1 MIVEA
6 APAKLNLN
14 LQIVGRR
21 ADGFHLLDS
30 LVAFSDIGDVLTV
43 EAGEDV
49 SLVIDGPFAH
59 GLSAGSD
66 NLVLRAAMALKEAS
80 GTKAGAA
87 LRLTKHLPVAS
98 GIGGGS
104 ADAAAALRA
113 VSRLWQLD
121 LPLAAMAA
129 RLGADVPACLA
140 SQTCWMAG
148 IGEVLEPC
156 AVLPD
161 AGLVLANPGIGL
173 ATPSVFKRRGGPF
186 TAARRFG
193 IPTTVAEFARELGR
207 ASNDLAAAAQ
217 ELVPEIQILLG
228 HLGALPGV
236 RLTRMSGSGATC
248 FALFDSREAAL
259 RAAKALELQV
269 PAGWWVAAGG
279 WHNPP
284 PSAVVRHVP

>member
-1 MIVEA
+1 MIVET

-14 LQIVGRR
+14 LQIIGRR

-30 LVAFSDIGDVLTV
+30 LVAFSDIGDVLAV
-43 EAGEDV
+43 EAAEDV
-49 SLVIDGPFAH
+49 SLVIDGPFAP

-66 NLVLRAAMALKEAS
+66 NLVIRAAMALKKAS

-87 LRLTKHLPVAS
+87 LRLTKNLPVAS

-113 VSRLWQLD
+113 LSRLWQLH
-121 LPLAAMAA
+121 LPLTGIAA

-156 AVLPD
+156 APLPE

-173 ATPSVFKRRGGPF
+173 ATPLVFKHRVGPF

-193 IPTTVAEFARELGR
+193 IPATVAECARELGH

-217 ELVPEIQILLG
+217 ELVPEIQVLLG
-228 HLGALPGV
+228 HLSALPGV
-236 RLTRMSGSGATC
+236 RLARMSGSGATC
-248 FALFDSREAAL
+248 FALFDSRKAAL
-259 RAAKALELQV
+259 AAAQALELQV

-279 WHNPP
+279 WHKPP